1 MNARTLLAFALTVYW
16 TAASAHDY
24 MGMEPLIVDA
34 KEIEGVTN
42 EDGET
47 IKILLRTE
55 DTAGQYTVFSDT
67 FADQTSVGLHK
78 HDWHDEAFYVI
89 RGSYSVVNGDE
100 NVRHTVTED
109 TIVFTP
115 RGTVHAWTALE
126 PDSKFLVILH
136 PRGMGSLLRGRGAI
150 DRRTAQR
157 RGVHGRIPAELR
169 RNLLSVAPG
178 PSG

>member
-1 MNARTLLAFALTVYW
+1 MKIRILLAFVLTAIW
-16 TAASAHDY
+16 AATGAHDY

-34 KEIEGVTN
+34 KEIEGITN
-42 EDGET
+42 DDGET

-67 FADQTSVGLHK
+67 FAARTSVGLHK

-126 PDSKFLVILH
+126 PDSKFLVIYTPGGWDHFFEAVGQLT
-136 PRGMGSLLRGRGAI
+136 
-150 DRRTAQR
+150 DEQR
-157 RGVHGRIPAELR
+157 DDAEFMDEF
-169 RNLLSVAPG
+169 LLSYDEIYFR
-178 PSG
+178 